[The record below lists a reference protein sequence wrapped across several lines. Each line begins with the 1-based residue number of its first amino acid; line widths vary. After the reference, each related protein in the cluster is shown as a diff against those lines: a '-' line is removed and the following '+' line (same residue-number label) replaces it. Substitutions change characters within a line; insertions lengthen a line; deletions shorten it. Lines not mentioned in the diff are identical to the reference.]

1 MSGVQDNSC
10 YYSPLEKKTPKKR
23 HPKIVLESAYSI
35 PYYEFIDKSLRLY
48 EFQVL
53 KKQLLDIFD
62 ERIKE
67 MDKYNIRISII
78 SLRVPGIES
87 LDNDDY
93 RKASEYA
100 NIINTTIYKISYPYR
115 HRIKLFAVLP
125 MLEPN
130 IAARELERCVKEFN
144 FVGALVNGST
154 SYYINGKRYENFYTD
169 KKYDI
174 LWKKFIELNVPIY
187 FHPKELKDSLLFK
200 EDERYNNILAGSPWG
215 FSVTVEVL
223 ILKLLMSGIYDRNPT
238 LKIILGHQGEFLPM
252 ELDRIDHRL
261 CVYKSYIKNNGKLLN
276 SLPSEETKTYLE
288 NLKKFPKHNLKYYFD
303 KYIYLTTSGFFSKKF
318 FPFINKKKLLF
329 SIDYPFESVK
339 NASNWIDNC
348 KLPLKLKQDICFKN
362 AERLFNLSIMNSY
375 SPLK

>member
-1 MSGVQDNSC
+1 MSGVQDNNC
-10 YYSPLEKKTPKKR
+10 YYSPLEKKTPKFR
-23 HPKIVLESAYSI
+23 FPKIILESAYSI
-35 PYYEFIDKSLRLY
+35 PFYEDIDKSLRLY
-48 EFQVL
+48 EFEVL
-53 KKQLLDIFD
+53 KKQLLDIFN

-67 MDKYNIRISII
+67 MNKYNIHISII

-87 LDNDDY
+87 LEKKDCH
-93 RKASEYA
+93 KASKYA
-100 NIINTTIYKISYPYR
+100 KIINNTIYKISYPYR

-125 MLEPN
+125 MLEPDK
-130 IAARELERCVKEFN
+130 AAHELERCVNKLG

-154 SYYINGKRYENFYTD
+154 SYYVNDKQYENFYTD

-174 LWKKFIELNVPIY
+174 LWQKFIELDVPIY

-200 EDERYNNILAGSPWG
+200 EDEFYYATLAGSPWG
-215 FSVTVEVL
+215 FSILVELL
-223 ILKLLMSGIYDRNPT
+223 ILKLMMSGIYDRNPK

-261 CVYKSYIKNNGKLLN
+261 CVYKSYFQNKKLLK

-288 NLKKFPKHNLKYYFD
+288 NLKKFPKHNLKYYFN
-303 KYIYLTTSGFFSKKF
+303 KYIYLTTSGIFTKKF
-318 FPFINKKKLLF
+318 FPFINKNKLLF

-348 KLPLKLKQDICFKN
+348 KLPLKLKKDICFKN
-362 AERLFNLSIMNSY
+362 SEKLFNLK
-375 SPLK
+375 LK